1 MRGRAISANLSKVLG
16 TLLVIGI
23 SGSTV
28 SYGTFATF
36 TAQSSNTGNTFS
48 TGTLALTTLPAS
60 GTAILSLGNMKPGDS
75 IARGVTVENSGS
87 INASLTLSTSTVAP
101 TLLTSDATHG
111 LKLLVEKCV
120 TAFGGTTP
128 ETCTGGSAVSIPTQT
143 VIGTNMALPA
153 LNAGAANKHYYLVT
167 VSLPSTAGNTFQGL
181 TQTVAFTWD
190 ATQVAGTAQ

>member
-1 MRGRAISANLSKVLG
+1 MLGRAISANLSKVLG

-23 SGSTV
+23 AGSTV

-36 TAQSSNTGNTFS
+36 TATASNSGNTFS
-48 TGTLALTTLPAS
+48 TGTLNLTTVPAS
-60 GTAILSLGNMKPGDS
+60 GSAILSLANMKPGDS
-75 IARGVTVENSGS
+75 IARGVSVENSGS
-87 INASLTLSTSTVAP
+87 INASLALSTSTAAANA
-101 TLLTSDATHG
+101 LTTDTTNG

-128 ETCTGGSAVSIPTQT
+128 ETCTGGSGVSIPTQT

-153 LNAGAANKHYYLVT
+153 LNAGAANKHHYLVT
-167 VSLPSTAGNTFQGL
+167 VSLPSTADNTFQGL
-181 TQTVAFTWD
+181 TQTLTFTWN